1 MADMAPMA
9 ERWRPIPVPEA
20 RKRGYNWRY
29 VILPLNLLI
38 GNVDNRYQ
46 LSAAAMRRA
55 HQLALTGDE
64 DIEANKGK
72 IVSTSIQ
79 QILTKKVKYEI
90 ER

>member
-1 MADMAPMA
+1 MTASGVRFRYPQSAN
-9 ERWRPIPVPEA
+9 
-20 RKRGYNWRY
+20 GYIIRVD

-38 GNVDNRYQ
+38 ANIDNRYQ
-46 LSAAAMRRA
+46 LSAAAIRRA

-64 DIEANKGK
+64 DVEANKGK

-90 ER
+90 NP

>member
-1 MADMAPMA
+1 MD
-9 ERWRPIPVPEA
+9 
-20 RKRGYNWRY
+20 

-64 DIEANKGK
+64 DVEANKGK
-72 IVSTSIQ
+72 VVSTSIQ

>member
-1 MADMAPMA
+1 MTASGGPRRPIQVPA
-9 ERWRPIPVPEA
+9 ER
-20 RKRGYNWRY
+20 KRLYYGVD

-38 GNVDNRYQ
+38 GNIDNRYQ

-64 DIEANKGK
+64 DVEANKGK

-79 QILTKKVKYEI
+79 QILTKKVKYQI
-90 ER
+90 DP